1 VAGRLR
7 DESHQRVT
15 GDGFAGTGFADE
27 AERLA
32 FFQRKTDAVDRAIYP
47 AASVEISAEIGDVEQ
62 RHGGEVEAGSEA
74 VCGNV
79 KVSASDPQKS

>member
-1 VAGRLR
+1 
-7 DESHQRVT
+7 
-15 GDGFAGTGFADE
+15 
-27 AERLA
+27 
-32 FFQRKTDAVDRAIYP
+32 
-47 AASVEISAEIGDVEQ
+47 VEISAEIGDVEQ